1 MNVEVERALAD
12 LVEVRDRLASV
23 QRFRG
28 YSSRVA
34 GLMGAIALIG
44 GVIQLAV
51 VPHPTS
57 LGDVRI
63 YLAIWLSC
71 LAGALA
77 LYYGNL
83 LGWRARNNGRH
94 AQYQSRSVSLSILP
108 ALGLGAVLSLA
119 VYLQGV
125 PAMLPGIW
133 YACYGLGLFA
143 SRTLVP
149 KGVMYVAALFGLVGA
164 GLLLMPNQWLALAWW
179 VMAAGFA
186 IGQFWIARLIALETE
201 TETEMLS
208 ETSS

>member
-12 LVEVRDRLASV
+12 LGEVRDRLASV

-34 GLMGAIALIG
+34 ALMGVIAVAG
-44 GVIQLAV
+44 GLVQAMV
-51 VPHPTS
+51 VPHPSS
-57 LGDVRI
+57 LADVRA
-63 YLAIWLSC
+63 YVAIWLAC
-71 LAGALA
+71 LTAALA

-83 LGWRARNNGRH
+83 FVWHARNNGRH
-94 AQYQSRSVSLSILP
+94 ARYQSRTVSLSILP
-108 ALGLGAVLSLA
+108 ALALGAVLSLA
-119 VYLQGV
+119 VSLQGV

-149 KGVMYVAALFGLVGA
+149 KGVMYVAAMFGLIGSA
-164 GLLLMPNQWLALAWW
+164 LLLMPNQWLAMTWW
-179 VMAAGFA
+179 VMASGFA

-201 TETEMLS
+201 TENQQLS
-208 ETSS
+208 ETAV

>member
-34 GLMGAIALIG
+34 ALMGAIALVG
-44 GVIQLAV
+44 GVVQLV
-51 VPHPTS
+51 LVPHPSSTS
-57 LGDVRI
+57 DVRLYI
-63 YLAIWLSC
+63 TIWLSC

-94 AQYQSRSVSLSILP
+94 ARYQSRTVSLSILP

-149 KGVMYVAALFGLVGA
+149 KGVMYVAAMFGLVGA
-164 GLLLMPNQWLALAWW
+164 GLLLMPNQWPALAWW
-179 VMAAGFA
+179 VMAVGFA
-186 IGQFWIARLIALETE
+186 IGQFCIARLIALDTE
-201 TETEMLS
+201 TELLS
-208 ETSS
+208 ETSV

>member
-1 MNVEVERALAD
+1 
-12 LVEVRDRLASV
+12 
-23 QRFRG
+23 
-28 YSSRVA
+28 
-34 GLMGAIALIG
+34 
-44 GVIQLAV
+44 
-51 VPHPTS
+51 
-57 LGDVRI
+57 
-63 YLAIWLSC
+63 
-71 LAGALA
+71 
-77 LYYGNL
+77 
-83 LGWRARNNGRH
+83 
-94 AQYQSRSVSLSILP
+94 
-108 ALGLGAVLSLA
+108 
-119 VYLQGV
+119 
-125 PAMLPGIW
+125 MLPGIW

>member
-34 GLMGAIALIG
+34 ATMGVIALVG
-44 GVIQLAV
+44 GAV
-51 VPHPTS
+51 QAAIVPHPS
-57 LGDVRI
+57 VIADVRL
-63 YLAIWLSC
+63 YLTIWLSC
-71 LAGALA
+71 LAAALA

-83 LGWRARNNGRH
+83 FTWYARNNGRH
-94 AQYQSRSVSLSILP
+94 ARYQSRTVSLSILP
-108 ALGLGAVLSLA
+108 ALALGAVLSLA

-143 SRTLVP
+143 SRTLLP
-149 KGVMYVAALFGLVGA
+149 KGVMYAAAMFGLIGA
-164 GLLLMPNQWLALAWW
+164 ALLLMPNQWLAMTWW

-186 IGQFWIARLIALETE
+186 IGQFWIARLIALEAE
-201 TETEMLS
+201 TENQLS
-208 ETSS
+208 ETSV

>member
-34 GLMGAIALIG
+34 ALMGVISLVGGAAQAAI
-44 GVIQLAV
+44 
-51 VPHPTS
+51 VPHPS
-57 LGDVRI
+57 AIADVRP
-63 YLAIWLSC
+63 YLTIWLSC
-71 LAGALA
+71 LAAALA

-83 LGWRARNNGRH
+83 FTWYARNNGRH
-94 AQYQSRSVSLSILP
+94 ARYQSRTVSLSILP
-108 ALGLGAVLSLA
+108 ALALGAVLSLA

-143 SRTLVP
+143 SRTLLP
-149 KGVMYVAALFGLVGA
+149 KGAMYAAAMFGLIGSA
-164 GLLLMPNQWLALAWW
+164 LLLMPNQWLAMTWW

-201 TETEMLS
+201 TENQLS
-208 ETSS
+208 ETSV

>member
-34 GLMGAIALIG
+34 ASMGVIALIG
-44 GVIQLAV
+44 GGVQAAI
-51 VPHPTS
+51 VPHPS
-57 LGDVRI
+57 AIADVRP
-63 YLAIWLSC
+63 YLTIWLAC
-71 LAGALA
+71 LAAALA

-83 LGWRARNNGRH
+83 LAWYARNNGRH
-94 AQYQSRSVSLSILP
+94 ARYQSRTVSLSILP
-108 ALGLGAVLSLA
+108 ALALGAVLSLA

-143 SRTLVP
+143 SRTLLP
-149 KGVMYVAALFGLVGA
+149 KGVMYAAAMFGLIGA
-164 GLLLMPNQWLALAWW
+164 ALLLMPNQWLAMTWW

-201 TETEMLS
+201 TENQLS
-208 ETSS
+208 ETSV